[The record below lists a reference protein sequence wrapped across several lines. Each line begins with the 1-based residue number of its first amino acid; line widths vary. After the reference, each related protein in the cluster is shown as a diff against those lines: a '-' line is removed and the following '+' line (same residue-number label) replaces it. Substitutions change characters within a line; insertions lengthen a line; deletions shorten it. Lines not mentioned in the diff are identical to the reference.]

1 MLLFVSFITETTKP
15 VQHLKVVL
23 HNLTVRLQWKAPD
36 VFISEVDGYKI
47 SYMWDPILIVSVL
60 TRSFLCNHHF
70 LGP

>member
-15 VQHLKVVL
+15 VQQLKVVL

-47 SYMWDPILIVSVL
+47 SYM
-60 TRSFLCNHHF
+60 
-70 LGP
+70 